1 MKPDDTSVAPTE
13 ASPRE
18 AQPGTQLDTQ
28 PKTQLDTQPETRPET
43 QPETGAV
50 SAPYPVQLRFSDTDR
65 LGHVNNAVYA
75 TFAELG
81 RLAFLRELGMT
92 DKGLILAHLSIDF
105 LRQVRLEDECV
116 VFTRVVRVGNT
127 SFELAQTLDANGE
140 PAARFK
146 AVVVCFDYATQRPMR
161 VPDDFRR
168 ALLGAD

>member
-1 MKPDDTSVAPTE
+1 MNAKDRHAKAAESRVGA
-13 ASPRE
+13 
-18 AQPGTQLDTQ
+18 AQA
-28 PKTQLDTQPETRPET
+28 ETGGNGLEP
-43 QPETGAV
+43 PAGAV
-50 SAPYPVQLRFSDTDR
+50 SSPYPVQLRFSDTDR

-105 LRQVRLEDECV
+105 VRQVHLEDECAVTTGV
-116 VFTRVVRVGNT
+116 VKVGNT
-127 SFELAQTLDANGE
+127 SFELAQTLTANGAT
-140 PAARFK
+140 AARFR

-168 ALLGAD
+168 ALLGGARRSLSE

>member
-1 MKPDDTSVAPTE
+1 MKGDDAASVDAPTSNPDASTSRAD
-13 ASPRE
+13 ASPRS
-18 AQPGTQLDTQ
+18 PGSS
-28 PKTQLDTQPETRPET
+28 
-43 QPETGAV
+43 GGVV
-50 SAPYPVQLRFSDTDR
+50 STPYPVQLRFSDTDR

-105 LRQVRLEDECV
+105 LRQVRLEDECAV
-116 VFTRVVRVGNT
+116 VTRVVGVGNT

-140 PAARFK
+140 PAARFR
-146 AVVVCFDYATQRPMR
+146 AVIVCFDYATQRPIR

-168 ALLGAD
+168 ALLGGDGRSPSE